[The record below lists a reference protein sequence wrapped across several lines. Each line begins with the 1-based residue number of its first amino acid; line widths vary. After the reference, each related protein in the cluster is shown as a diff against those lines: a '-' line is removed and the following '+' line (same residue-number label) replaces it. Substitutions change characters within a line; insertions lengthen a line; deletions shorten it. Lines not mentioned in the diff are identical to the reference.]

1 MNNNNEVL
9 LGLSGGIDSEY
20 SARLLLEAGF
30 NVSGMYINMLNK
42 SVDGVKDVAEKLGIS
57 LHIKEKSKEFNEM
70 VVYPFA
76 DYYKKGKTPNP
87 CVECNRFVKIQTLL
101 EESRKLG
108 IPYIATGHYAKIKK
122 IGDRYCIAK
131 GADEKKDQSYFL
143 WKLSAQQ
150 LEVLKFP
157 LGDVFKKDLLSKQS
171 YGYKESQD
179 ICFIK
184 GDYRDFLTEME
195 ISSPKGNFLSIDGK
209 IIGLHEGIQNYT
221 RGQRK
226 GLGVA
231 LGYPAYVTKID
242 SNSNSVILG
251 KREDLSVHS
260 FWVKDLNFQAV
271 DRFSGEREFT
281 VKTRYRATPILASVK
296 LVNDMAYVCL
306 SEADTLV
313 TPGQSAVF
321 YDGECVAF
329 GGEIIEEG
337 MK

>member
-1 MNNNNEVL
+1 MNKNEVL

-20 SARLLLEAGF
+20 SAKLLLEEGF
-30 NVSGMYINMLNK
+30 SVSGMYINMLGK
-42 SVDGVKDVAEKLGIS
+42 SVEGVKNVSDKLGIP
-57 LHIKEKSKEFNEM
+57 LYITDKSKEFGEN
-70 VVYPFA
+70 VVSPFA
-76 DYYKKGKTPNP
+76 DYYQKGKTPNP

-101 EESRKLG
+101 EESKKLG

-131 GADEKKDQSYFL
+131 GADAKKDQSYFL
-143 WKLSAQQ
+143 WKLTEEQ
-150 LEVLKFP
+150 LKVLKFP
-157 LGDVFKKDLLSKQS
+157 LGDVLKETLLSEQS

-179 ICFIK
+179 ICFIDK
-184 GDYRDFLTEME
+184 DYRDFLTE
-195 ISSPKGNFLSIDGK
+195 IGVSSPAGDFLSVDGK
-209 IIGLHEGIQNYT
+209 IVGRHNGICNYT

-231 LGYPAYVTKID
+231 LGYPAFVTKID
-242 SNSNSVILG
+242 TLTNSITLG
-251 KREDLSVHS
+251 KREDLSVRT

-271 DRFSGEREFT
+271 EEFTDEREFN

-296 LVNDMAYVCL
+296 LIDGKARVCL
-306 SEADTLV
+306 SEPDSLV

-321 YDGECVAF
+321 YDGECIAF
-329 GGEIIEEG
+329 GGEIIEEE